1 MGVLGILLGIA
12 VLVVIGVL
20 HVFAARDWKLD
31 RGDSWGKSYQDEWGF
46 GKGCVSSDQD
56 DE

>member
-31 RGDSWGKSYQDEWGF
+31 RGDSWGKSYYDEWGL
-46 GKGCVSSDQD
+46 GDNSGSSHQD
-56 DE
+56 EE